1 MATTAP
7 ARSTT
12 LREIDKRLFFEHT
25 KKSDTFR
32 SKGHCFINFQA
43 KMTEGQNFQLSIVRA
58 FKTKVCNLHEKN
70 TNTCLFEVSWLS
82 AREAR

>member
-7 ARSTT
+7 ALSTT
-12 LREIDKRLFFEHT
+12 LREIDKRLFLEHT
-25 KKSDTFR
+25 NKLDTFR

-58 FKTKVCNLHEKN
+58 FKTKVCNLHEK
-70 TNTCLFEVSWLS
+70 TQILVCLK
-82 AREAR
+82 